1 MRRNH
6 LDLLFEKELKNMKI
20 FCYNKVKLKKYKRL
34 SLKLSAIKEANKHA
48 LIDEYYKMCQ

>member
-34 SLKLSAIKEANKHA
+34 SLKLSAIKEAHKHA

>member
-34 SLKLSAIKEANKHA
+34 SLKLSAIKEASKHA